1 MATTIITDSLLIAKY
16 QQGDEDALSEL
27 IRRNKKELYSFIF
40 YKIMDEE
47 LANDLFQDTFVKI
60 IISLKEGRYNDDGK
74 FILWAKRIAHN
85 LIIDHFRLKNKYVK
99 ISETTYEN
107 DEFSIFDLL
116 RETEENIEDSFPI
129 PARYVGKGNYFM
141 LMVKGDSMIEAGIFD
156 GDYILVKQQ
165 QTANNGE
172 IVVAMVDGFES
183 EATVKT
189 YYREKGHI
197 RLQPENENMS
207 PIIVKDVKILGL
219 VKGVFRYLS

>member
-116 RETEENIEDSFPI
+116 RETEENIEDRLVTNQI
-129 PARYVGKGNYFM
+129 YED
-141 LMVKGDSMIEAGIFD
+141 LMKITLFLPENQQEVIRLRFFD
-156 GDYILVKQQ
+156 GLSFKEIAEQTNTSINTTLARVRYALINMRKIMEDHQIIL
-165 QTANNGE
+165 T
-172 IVVAMVDGFES
+172 
-183 EATVKT
+183 
-189 YYREKGHI
+189 R
-197 RLQPENENMS
+197 
-207 PIIVKDVKILGL
+207 
-219 VKGVFRYLS
+219 

>member
-85 LIIDHFRLKNKYVK
+85 LIIDHFRLKNIYVK

-116 RETEENIEDSFPI
+116 RETEENIEDRLVTNQI
-129 PARYVGKGNYFM
+129 YED
-141 LMVKGDSMIEAGIFD
+141 LMKITLFLPENQQEVIRLRFFD
-156 GDYILVKQQ
+156 GLSFKEIAEQTNTSINTTLARVRYALINMRKIMEDNQIIL
-165 QTANNGE
+165 T
-172 IVVAMVDGFES
+172 
-183 EATVKT
+183 
-189 YYREKGHI
+189 R
-197 RLQPENENMS
+197 
-207 PIIVKDVKILGL
+207 
-219 VKGVFRYLS
+219 

>member
-116 RETEENIEDSFPI
+116 RESEENIEDRLVTNQI
-129 PARYVGKGNYFM
+129 YED
-141 LMVKGDSMIEAGIFD
+141 LMKITLFLPENQQEVIRLRFFD
-156 GDYILVKQQ
+156 GLSFKEIAEQTNTSINTTLGRVRYALINMRKIMEDHQIIL
-165 QTANNGE
+165 T
-172 IVVAMVDGFES
+172 
-183 EATVKT
+183 
-189 YYREKGHI
+189 R
-197 RLQPENENMS
+197 
-207 PIIVKDVKILGL
+207 
-219 VKGVFRYLS
+219 

>member
-1 MATTIITDSLLIAKY
+1 MATKIITDSLLIAKY
-16 QQGDEDALSEL
+16 QKGDEDALSEL

-116 RETEENIEDSFPI
+116 RETEENIEDRLVTNQI
-129 PARYVGKGNYFM
+129 YED
-141 LMVKGDSMIEAGIFD
+141 LMKITLFLPENQQEVIRLRFFD
-156 GDYILVKQQ
+156 GLSFKEIAEQTNTSINTTLGRVRYALINMRKIMEDNQIIL
-165 QTANNGE
+165 T
-172 IVVAMVDGFES
+172 
-183 EATVKT
+183 
-189 YYREKGHI
+189 R
-197 RLQPENENMS
+197 
-207 PIIVKDVKILGL
+207 
-219 VKGVFRYLS
+219 